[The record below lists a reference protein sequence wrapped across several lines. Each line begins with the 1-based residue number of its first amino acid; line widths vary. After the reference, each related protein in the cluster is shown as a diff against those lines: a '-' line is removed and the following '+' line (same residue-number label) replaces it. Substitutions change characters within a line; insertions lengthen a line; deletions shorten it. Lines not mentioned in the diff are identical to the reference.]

1 MTVAKHP
8 EKFTT
13 LRVPGPARKRLATP
27 ELPQTQGA
35 FRMALIPTDWG
46 TAGILWQESPRRES
60 SFSHA
65 PANGLLSRILTPGFP
80 PAELRRRLVPP
91 GHPAATEVFLPSP
104 SRCRAD
110 LLPSWMGALVELLQ
124 ATFSDTVHVANFA
137 PRGEN
142 WAAWEPCLDF
152 SQMTDFQRRVLA
164 IVGRIPRGMT
174 RTYGEVAKLAGNP
187 NAARAVGM
195 VMRTNPW
202 PILIPCHRVVGAA
215 GQMTGFS
222 APGGIET
229 KRRLLGRE
237 QAK

>member
-80 PAELRRRLVPP
+80 PAPRN
-91 GHPAATEVFLPSP
+91 AMMS
-104 SRCRAD
+104 
-110 LLPSWMGALVELLQ
+110 GALVSLL
-124 ATFSDTVHVANFA
+124 TFEETNTAYG
-137 PRGEN
+137 R
-142 WAAWEPCLDF
+142 F
-152 SQMTDFQRRVLA
+152 SPVS
-164 IVGRIPRGMT
+164 
-174 RTYGEVAKLAGNP
+174 AK
-187 NAARAVGM
+187 R
-195 VMRTNPW
+195 
-202 PILIPCHRVVGAA
+202 
-215 GQMTGFS
+215 
-222 APGGIET
+222 
-229 KRRLLGRE
+229 
-237 QAK
+237 